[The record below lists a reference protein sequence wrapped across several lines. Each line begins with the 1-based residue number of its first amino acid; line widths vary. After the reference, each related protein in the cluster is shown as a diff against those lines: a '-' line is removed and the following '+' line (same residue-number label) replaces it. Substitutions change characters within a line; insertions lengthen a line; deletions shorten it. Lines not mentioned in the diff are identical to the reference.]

1 MELLAPAGDLAKLKM
16 AIHYGAD
23 AVYLAGKKY
32 GLRTFAGNFDENQ
45 LGETIKYAH
54 SHNVKVYIT
63 INIVPHDEDFEGLSD
78 YFKALEKM
86 GADAVIVADLGILRV
101 AKKSCNI
108 DVHISTQANV
118 INSETAQ
125 MYAELGAKR
134 IILAREMSLDEIVK
148 MRKKLDKNVELE
160 AFVHGA
166 MCISHSGRCLLSDF
180 FTGRDANRGACVQA
194 CRWGYTIREVSKNT
208 EFPIEQDEHGT
219 YILNSKDMCMIN
231 YLDKLRDAGISS
243 IKIEGRMKSEY
254 YVANITNAY
263 RLALDYLENHKNYD
277 LPDDIANEVFKSSH
291 REYCTGFY
299 FGKAEQKLDSSNPVS
314 DYEFVAVVLED
325 SVGGKVK
332 VEMRNRFK
340 ENDVLELLSSTQ
352 NNAILTVKNIE
363 NENGEHITDVKNV
376 QQIVQ
381 IDSSIDMKKYDIL
394 RRKVD
399 AKSDSSIQS

>member
-1 MELLAPAGDLAKLKM
+1 MELLAPAGDMAKLKM

-45 LGETIKYAH
+45 LKDTIEYAH
-54 SHNVKVYIT
+54 SKSVKVYIT
-63 INIVPHDEDFEGLSD
+63 VNIVPHDSDFVGLD
-78 YFKALEKM
+78 EYFKYLEKL

-101 AKKSCNI
+101 AKRSCNL
-108 DVHISTQANV
+108 DVHISTQANI

-134 IILAREMSLDEIVK
+134 IILAREMSLEEIK
-148 MRKKLDKNVELE
+148 QMRKNLDKNVEIE

-166 MCISHSGRCLLSDF
+166 MCISHSGRCLLSNF

-219 YILNSKDMCMIN
+219 YILNSKDMCMIQ
-231 YLDKLRDAGISS
+231 YLDQLRDAGISS

-254 YVANITNAY
+254 YVANVTNAY
-263 RLALDYLENHKNYD
+263 RLALNYLKSHNNYD
-277 LPDDIANEVFKSSH
+277 LPKEIADEVFKSSH

-299 FGKAEQKLDSSNPVS
+299 FGNAEQKIDSSNPVS

-325 SVGGKVK
+325 SVNGRVK
-332 VEMRNRFK
+332 LEMRNRFK

-352 NNAILTVKNIE
+352 NNGILTIKNIE
-363 NENGEHITDVKNV
+363 NECGERIDDVKNV
-376 QQIVQ
+376 QQIVFV
-381 IDSSIDMKKYDIL
+381 DSPIAIKKYDIL

-399 AKSDSSIQS
+399 AKSNSSV

>member
-1 MELLAPAGDLAKLKM
+1 MELLAPAGDMAKLKM

-45 LGETIKYAH
+45 LKDTIEYAH
-54 SHNVKVYIT
+54 SKSVKVYIT
-63 INIVPHDEDFEGLSD
+63 VNIVPHDSDFVGLD
-78 YFKALEKM
+78 EYFKYLEKL

-101 AKKSCNI
+101 AKRSCNL
-108 DVHISTQANV
+108 DVHISTQANI

-134 IILAREMSLDEIVK
+134 IILAREMSLEEIK
-148 MRKKLDKNVELE
+148 QMRKNLDKNVEIE

-166 MCISHSGRCLLSDF
+166 MCISHSGRCLLSNF

-219 YILNSKDMCMIN
+219 YILNSKDMCMIQ
-231 YLDKLRDAGISS
+231 YLDQLRDAGISS

-254 YVANITNAY
+254 YVANVTNAY
-263 RLALDYLENHKNYD
+263 RLALNYLKSHNNYD
-277 LPDDIANEVFKSSH
+277 LPKEIADEVFKSSH

-299 FGKAEQKLDSSNPVS
+299 FGNAEQKIDSSNPVS
-314 DYEFVAVVLED
+314 DHEFVAVV
-325 SVGGKVK
+325 
-332 VEMRNRFK
+332 FK
-340 ENDVLELLSSTQ
+340 T
-352 NNAILTVKNIE
+352 A
-363 NENGEHITDVKNV
+363 
-376 QQIVQ
+376 
-381 IDSSIDMKKYDIL
+381 
-394 RRKVD
+394 
-399 AKSDSSIQS
+399 

>member
-1 MELLAPAGDLAKLKM
+1 MELLAPAGDMAKLKM

-45 LGETIKYAH
+45 LKDTIEYAH
-54 SHNVKVYIT
+54 SKSVKVYIT
-63 INIVPHDEDFEGLSD
+63 VNIVPHDSDFVGLD
-78 YFKALEKM
+78 EYFKYLEKL

-101 AKKSCNI
+101 AKRSCNL
-108 DVHISTQANV
+108 DVHISTQANI

-134 IILAREMSLDEIVK
+134 IILAREMSLEEIK
-148 MRKKLDKNVELE
+148 QMRKNLDKNVEIE

-166 MCISHSGRCLLSDF
+166 MCISHSGRCLLSNF

-219 YILNSKDMCMIN
+219 YILNSKDMCMIQ
-231 YLDKLRDAGISS
+231 YLDQLRDAGISS

-254 YVANITNAY
+254 YVANVTNAY
-263 RLALDYLENHKNYD
+263 RLALNYLKSHNNYD
-277 LPDDIANEVFKSSH
+277 LPKEIADEVFKSSH

-299 FGKAEQKLDSSNPVS
+299 FGNAEQKIDSSNPVS
-314 DYEFVAVVLED
+314 DYEFVAVVLKD
-325 SVGGKVK
+325 SVNGRAKL
-332 VEMRNRFK
+332 EMRNRFK

-352 NNAILTVKNIE
+352 NNGILTIKNIE
-363 NENGEHITDVKNV
+363 NECGERIDDVKNV
-376 QQIVQ
+376 QQIVFV
-381 IDSSIDMKKYDIL
+381 DSPIAIKKYDIL

-399 AKSDSSIQS
+399 AKSNSSV